1 MKKFI
6 IFALATVLCF
16 ALCAC
21 GDEQEVVTSV
31 VETTTEAVDTA
42 AETTPVTELATTES
56 ASTEGATT
64 EVVTTEVTTTEATT
78 VAVTEPAVV
87 SISPDEFYAAFKG
100 CWTNSNNEFWHFR
113 ESGGKPVMYLSVWD
127 TDVFS
132 GNGEIKKVSQ
142 TAPDTYTVSVHFPDY
157 VDPRDES
164 GTVLIPAY
172 DKDFAIIKLSSDSIS
187 VDGTTYKFG
196 RQLG

>member
-6 IFALATVLCF
+6 VFALAATLCVAFCSCASIYKLTDVINTTV
-16 ALCAC
+16 
-21 GDEQEVVTSV
+21 DIP
-31 VETTTEAVDTA
+31 ETASITEAVT
-42 AETTPVTELATTES
+42 
-56 ASTEGATT
+56 
-64 EVVTTEVTTTEATT
+64 TTEVTTTEITTTEATT
-78 VAVTEPAVV
+78 TEALIPQFQVKD
-87 SISPDEFYAAFKG
+87 ISPDEFYKEFKG

-142 TAPDTYTVSVHFPDY
+142 TDFNTYKVYVHFPDY
-157 VDPRDES
+157 VDPRDER

-172 DKDFAIIKLSSDSIS
+172 DKEFTIIRLFSDKIA
-187 VDGTTYKFG
+187 VDGITYKFG